1 MDGDNLHHAPGGRVT
16 AFAPEAL
23 ARMLSVSAAALAQ
36 ARDVALDVSV
46 LNGTPPRL
54 VGDAGTVGALCTA
67 LAASAIA
74 STDPGSGR
82 LEVRLSALPV
92 GQERV
97 TLRAELA
104 GRFDPDGG
112 PSGGG
117 FCHELARR
125 LLAALG
131 AQMGM
136 DHGVDGMRRVT
147 LDMPVALPS
156 RTTDADR
163 LMTWARSRGGRLLV
177 VDDSATNRMVV
188 AGLLAKAGF
197 SVETATG
204 GAEAVVAVAQA
215 PVPPEAVLMDVAM
228 PDMDGVTATT
238 TIRSLG
244 DERARIPIIAVTANA
259 QPEDR
264 IRCLAAGMNDYLTK
278 PVRRADLLGALERWL
293 APQPV

>member
-1 MDGDNLHHAPGGRVT
+1 MDDDNLHHAPSGRVT

-36 ARDVALDVSV
+36 ARDGALDASG
-46 LNGTPPRL
+46 LSGTPPRL
-54 VGDAGTVGALCTA
+54 VGDADTVGALCTA
-67 LAASAIA
+67 FAASAIA

-82 LEVRLSALPV
+82 LEVRLSALPA

-104 GRFDPDGG
+104 GRFDTHGDA
-112 PSGGG
+112 G
-117 FCHELARR
+117 FCPELARR

-131 AQMGM
+131 ARMDMEHGM
-136 DHGVDGMRRVT
+136 EDGMRRVT
-147 LDMPVALPS
+147 LDMPAALPS

-163 LMTWARSRGGRLLV
+163 LMSWARSRGGRLLV

-197 SVETATG
+197 SVETAIG

-215 PVPPEAVLMDVAM
+215 LVPPEAVLMDVAM
-228 PDMDGVTATT
+228 PDMDGVAATA

-293 APQPV
+293 APLPV

>member
-74 STDPGSGR
+74 STDQGSGR

-92 GQERV
+92 GEERV

-104 GRFDPDGG
+104 GRFDTHGEA
-112 PSGGG
+112 G

-131 AQMGM
+131 ARMDM
-136 DHGVDGMRRVT
+136 DHGMDGMRRVR

-204 GAEAVVAVAQA
+204 GAEAVEAVAQA

-244 DERARIPIIAVTANA
+244 DARARIPIIAVTANA

-264 IRCLAAGMNDYLTK
+264 VRCLAAGMNDYLTK

-293 APQPV
+293 APLPA

>member
-1 MDGDNLHHAPGGRVT
+1 MDGDILHHAPDRRGT

-23 ARMLSVSAAALAQ
+23 ARMLSVSTAALAQ
-36 ARDVALDVSV
+36 GRGVALDVSV
-46 LNGTPPRL
+46 LTGTPPRL
-54 VGDAGTVGALCTA
+54 VGDAETAGALCNA
-67 LAASAIA
+67 LTASAITSA
-74 STDPGSGR
+74 GPGR
-82 LEVRLSALPV
+82 LAIRLSALPA
-92 GQERV
+92 GEERV
-97 TLRAELA
+97 TLRAELT
-104 GRFDPDGG
+104 GRFEINGG
-112 PSGGG
+112 NG
-117 FCHELARR
+117 FCQELARR

-131 AQMGM
+131 AQMTV
-136 DHGVDGMRRVT
+136 DHGADGMHRAI

-156 RTTDADR
+156 RTTDAER
-163 LMTWARSRGGRLLV
+163 LMSWARSRGGRLLV

-197 SVETATG
+197 SVETANG
-204 GAEAVVAVAQA
+204 GAEAVEAVAQA

-228 PDMDGVTATT
+228 PDMDGVTATA
-238 TIRSLG
+238 TIRRMG

-293 APQPV
+293 APQPA

>member
-16 AFAPEAL
+16 AFAPGAL
-23 ARMLSVSAAALAQ
+23 ARMLSVSTAALAQ
-36 ARDVALDVSV
+36 ARDVALTVGV
-46 LNGTPPRL
+46 LTGTPPRL
-54 VGDAGTVGALCTA
+54 VGDAETAGALCTA
-67 LAASAIA
+67 IAASAIA
-74 STDPGSGR
+74 SADPGGR
-82 LEVRLSALPV
+82 LEFRLSALPV
-92 GQERV
+92 GEERV
-97 TLRAELA
+97 TLRAELV
-104 GRFDPDGG
+104 GRFDTRDG
-112 PSGGG
+112 SG

-125 LLAALG
+125 LLTALG

-136 DHGVDGMRRVT
+136 AQGADGLWRVT

-163 LMTWARSRGGRLLV
+163 LMSWARSRGGRLLV

-204 GAEAVVAVAQA
+204 GAEAVEAVAQA

-228 PDMDGVTATT
+228 PDMDGVAATA

-264 IRCLAAGMNDYLTK
+264 VRCLAAGMNDYLTK

-293 APQPV
+293 APQPA

>member
-23 ARMLSVSAAALAQ
+23 ARMLSVSTAAPAQ
-36 ARDVALDVSV
+36 ARDVALTVGV
-46 LNGTPPRL
+46 LTGTPPRL
-54 VGDAGTVGALCTA
+54 VGDAETAGALCTA
-67 LAASAIA
+67 IAASAIA
-74 STDPGSGR
+74 TTDPGGR
-82 LEVRLSALPV
+82 LEFRLSALPV
-92 GQERV
+92 GEERV

-104 GRFDPDGG
+104 GRFDTQDG
-112 PSGGG
+112 SG

-125 LLAALG
+125 LLTALG

-136 DHGVDGMRRVT
+136 AQGADGLWRVT

-163 LMTWARSRGGRLLV
+163 LMSWARSRGGRLLV

-204 GAEAVVAVAQA
+204 GAEAVEAVAQA

-228 PDMDGVTATT
+228 PDMDGVAATA

-264 IRCLAAGMNDYLTK
+264 VRCLAAGMNDYLTK

-293 APQPV
+293 APQPA

>member
-1 MDGDNLHHAPGGRVT
+1 MNGDNLHHAPGGRVT

-23 ARMLSVSAAALAQ
+23 ARMLSVSSAALAQ
-36 ARDVALDVSV
+36 GRGIALDVSV
-46 LNGTPPRL
+46 LTGTPPRL
-54 VGDAGTVGALCTA
+54 LGDAETAGALCNA
-67 LAASAIA
+67 LTASAIA
-74 STDPGSGR
+74 TADPGR
-82 LEVRLSALPV
+82 LAIRLSALPA
-92 GQERV
+92 GEERV
-97 TLRAELA
+97 TLRTELS
-104 GRFDPDGG
+104 GRFDTTGEDGFG
-112 PSGGG
+112 Q
-117 FCHELARR
+117 ELARR

-131 AQMGM
+131 AQMSVE
-136 DHGVDGMRRVT
+136 HGADGMRRAI
-147 LDMPVALPS
+147 LDLPVALPS
-156 RTTDADR
+156 RTTDAER
-163 LMTWARSRGGRLLV
+163 LMSWARSRGGRLLV

-204 GAEAVVAVAQA
+204 GAEAVEAVAQA

-228 PDMDGVTATT
+228 PDMDGVAATT

-264 IRCLAAGMNDYLTK
+264 LRCLSAGMNDYLTK

-293 APQPV
+293 AP

>member
-23 ARMLSVSAAALAQ
+23 ARMLSVSTAALAQ
-36 ARDVALDVSV
+36 ARDVALTVGV
-46 LNGTPPRL
+46 LTGTPPRL
-54 VGDAGTVGALCTA
+54 VGDAETAGALCTA
-67 LAASAIA
+67 IAASAIA
-74 STDPGSGR
+74 SADPGGR
-82 LEVRLSALPV
+82 LEFRLSALPV
-92 GQERV
+92 GEERV

-104 GRFDPDGG
+104 GRFDTRDG
-112 PSGGG
+112 SG

-125 LLAALG
+125 LLTALG

-136 DHGVDGMRRVT
+136 AQGADGLWRVT

-163 LMTWARSRGGRLLV
+163 LMSWARSRGGRLLV

-204 GAEAVVAVAQA
+204 GAEAVEAVAQA

-228 PDMDGVTATT
+228 PDMDGVAATA

-264 IRCLAAGMNDYLTK
+264 VRCLAAGMNDYLTK

-293 APQPV
+293 APQPA

>member
-36 ARDVALDVSV
+36 ARNVALDVSV

-92 GQERV
+92 GEERV

-104 GRFDPDGG
+104 GRFDPDGDD
-112 PSGGG
+112 G

-163 LMTWARSRGGRLLV
+163 LMNWARSRGGRLLV

-204 GAEAVVAVAQA
+204 GAEAVEAVAQA

-264 IRCLAAGMNDYLTK
+264 VRCLAAGMNDYLTK

-293 APQPV
+293 APQPA

>member
-23 ARMLSVSAAALAQ
+23 ARMLSVSTAAPAQ
-36 ARDVALDVSV
+36 ARDVALTVGV
-46 LNGTPPRL
+46 LTGTPPRL
-54 VGDAGTVGALCTA
+54 VGDAETAGALCTA
-67 LAASAIA
+67 IAASAIA
-74 STDPGSGR
+74 TTDPGGR
-82 LEVRLSALPV
+82 LEFSLSALPV
-92 GQERV
+92 GEERV

-104 GRFDPDGG
+104 GRFDTQDG
-112 PSGGG
+112 SG

-125 LLAALG
+125 LLTALG

-136 DHGVDGMRRVT
+136 AQGADGLWRVT

-163 LMTWARSRGGRLLV
+163 LMSWARSRGGRLLV

-204 GAEAVVAVAQA
+204 GAEAVEAVAQA

-228 PDMDGVTATT
+228 PDMDGVAATA

-264 IRCLAAGMNDYLTK
+264 VRCLAAGMNDYLTK

-293 APQPV
+293 APLPA

>member
-92 GQERV
+92 GEERV

-104 GRFDPDGG
+104 GRFDTHGEA
-112 PSGGG
+112 G

-131 AQMGM
+131 ARMDM
-136 DHGVDGMRRVT
+136 DHGMDGMRRVR

-204 GAEAVVAVAQA
+204 GAEAVEAVAQA

-244 DERARIPIIAVTANA
+244 DARARIPIIAVTANA

-264 IRCLAAGMNDYLTK
+264 VRCLAAGMNDYLTK

-293 APQPV
+293 APQPA

>member
-23 ARMLSVSAAALAQ
+23 ARMLAVSAAALAQ

-104 GRFDPDGG
+104 GRFDPHGG
-112 PSGGG
+112 DG

-163 LMTWARSRGGRLLV
+163 LMNWARSRGGRLLV

-228 PDMDGVTATT
+228 PDMDGVAATT

-264 IRCLAAGMNDYLTK
+264 VRCLAAGMNDYLTK

-293 APQPV
+293 APLPV

>member
-1 MDGDNLHHAPGGRVT
+1 MDGDNLHHSPGGRVT

-23 ARMLSVSAAALAQ
+23 ARMLSVSTAALAQ
-36 ARDVALDVSV
+36 AREVALAVNV
-46 LNGTPPRL
+46 LTGTPPRL
-54 VGDAGTVGALCTA
+54 VGDAETAGALCTA

-74 STDPGSGR
+74 NAPPGSGR
-82 LEVRLSALPV
+82 LEVRLSAMPV
-92 GQERV
+92 AEERV
-97 TLRAELA
+97 ILRAELA
-104 GRFDPDGG
+104 GRFETQG
-112 PSGGG
+112 PTG
-117 FCHELARR
+117 FHQELTRR
-125 LLAALG
+125 LLATMG
-131 AQMGM
+131 AQIA
-136 DHGVDGMRRVT
+136 VQDGADGLRRVT

-156 RTTDADR
+156 RTTDGEV
-163 LMTWARSRGGRLLV
+163 LMSWARSRGGRLLV

-188 AGLLAKAGF
+188 AGLLVKAGF

-204 GAEAVVAVAQA
+204 GAEAVEAVAQA

-264 IRCLAAGMNDYLTK
+264 VRCLAAGMNDYLTK

-293 APQPV
+293 APLPV

>member
-92 GQERV
+92 GEERV

-104 GRFDPDGG
+104 GRFDTHGEA
-112 PSGGG
+112 G

-131 AQMGM
+131 ARMDM
-136 DHGVDGMRRVT
+136 DHGMDGMRRVR

-204 GAEAVVAVAQA
+204 GAEAVEAVAQA

-244 DERARIPIIAVTANA
+244 DARARIPIIAVTANA

-264 IRCLAAGMNDYLTK
+264 VRCLAAGMNDYLTK

-293 APQPV
+293 APLPA

>member
-1 MDGDNLHHAPGGRVT
+1 MNGDNLHHAPGGRVT

-23 ARMLSVSAAALAQ
+23 ARMLSVSSAALAQ
-36 ARDVALDVSV
+36 GRGIALDVSV
-46 LNGTPPRL
+46 LTGTPPRL
-54 VGDAGTVGALCTA
+54 LGDAETAGALCNA
-67 LAASAIA
+67 LTASAIA
-74 STDPGSGR
+74 TAGPGR
-82 LEVRLSALPV
+82 LAIRLSALPA
-92 GQERV
+92 GEERV
-97 TLRAELA
+97 TLRTELS
-104 GRFDPDGG
+104 GRFDTTGEDGFG
-112 PSGGG
+112 Q
-117 FCHELARR
+117 ELARR

-131 AQMGM
+131 AQMSVE
-136 DHGVDGMRRVT
+136 HGADGLRRAI
-147 LDMPVALPS
+147 LDLPVALPS
-156 RTTDADR
+156 RTTDAER
-163 LMTWARSRGGRLLV
+163 LMSWARSRGGRLLV

-204 GAEAVVAVAQA
+204 GAEAVEAVAQA

-228 PDMDGVTATT
+228 PDMDGVAATT

-264 IRCLAAGMNDYLTK
+264 LRCLSAGMNDYLTK

-293 APQPV
+293 AP

>member
-74 STDPGSGR
+74 SADPGAGR

-92 GQERV
+92 GEERV

-104 GRFDPDGG
+104 GRFDPHGG
-112 PSGGG
+112 DR

-163 LMTWARSRGGRLLV
+163 LMNWARSRGGRLLV

-228 PDMDGVTATT
+228 PDMDGVAATT

-264 IRCLAAGMNDYLTK
+264 VRCLAAGMNDYLTK

>member
-92 GQERV
+92 GEERV

-104 GRFDPDGG
+104 GRFVTHGEA
-112 PSGGG
+112 G

-131 AQMGM
+131 ARMNM
-136 DHGVDGMRRVT
+136 DHGMDGMRRVR

-204 GAEAVVAVAQA
+204 GAEAVEAVAQA

-244 DERARIPIIAVTANA
+244 DARARIPIIAVTANA

-264 IRCLAAGMNDYLTK
+264 VRCLAAGMNDYLTK

-293 APQPV
+293 APQPA